1 MAVRSHLIE
10 HRCSVPWTLIA
21 ALIHLDQKRFSIFNT
36 ALSSVRSWNGVRPQ
50 KELCANSLDLLE
62 LNVAASRAQPRN
74 R

>member
-1 MAVRSHLIE
+1 LLG
-10 HRCSVPWTLIA
+10 SVDPDCGA
-21 ALIHLDQKRFSIFNT
+21 DPFGSEEVSIFNT